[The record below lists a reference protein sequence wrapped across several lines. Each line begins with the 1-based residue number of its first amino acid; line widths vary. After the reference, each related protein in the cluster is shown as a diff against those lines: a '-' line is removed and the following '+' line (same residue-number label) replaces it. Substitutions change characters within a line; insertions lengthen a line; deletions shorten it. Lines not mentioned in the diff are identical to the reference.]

1 MRYKILPLLLC
12 IAMVLSWIPG
22 TTAAGANTPEQTAPD
37 SSAQQPQQ
45 EAVLLSTKRSITAH
59 EGFSDISIIYD
70 DVLTKSISTKQT
82 ASVTLENDQGIGS
95 MYFIYQLPYTSGYT
109 VTDNATG
116 ESFIAGKNG
125 FLHEYLDLVAAFG
138 QAPTSVTVSYTQGK
152 AHICE
157 LMLYSA
163 GQVPET
169 VQIWKPP
176 AENKTDL
183 LLFSTHGD
191 DEQLFFAGILPYY
204 AKAKGYN
211 VQVVYLTD
219 HRNITNVRTHEMLNG
234 LWAVGCDVYP
244 VFGTFP
250 DFLEDTLKQTYAE
263 FKTYGVTRDDILEF
277 STEAIRR
284 FKPKVVI
291 AHDFDGEYAH
301 GQHMVYAD
309 CVAEALEIS
318 SDPEKWPGSAEEY
331 GTWDVPKAYF
341 HLYDENPIVMDW
353 DTPMEELDGMSPFLV
368 TQKLGFPCHE
378 SQQWTW
384 FFNWINGKP
393 NARIS
398 RADEIATYSPCEF
411 GLYRSTVG
419 QDVAKNDFFENVTTY
434 AQDHELWLQQNPP
447 ETTPPETTP
456 AETTPTPTTSPE
468 ATANPQPSQPQ
479 SPVGPQNNG
488 NDGTLL
494 IIWLVILAVLVVMF
508 VILLILRFKK

>member
-1 MRYKILPLLLC
+1 MKYRILPLLLC
-12 IAMVLSWIPG
+12 VVLVSAWLPGAM
-22 TTAAGANTPEQTAPD
+22 AADTDAPEQTAPD

-45 EAVLLSTKRSITAH
+45 EAVLLSTKRSITH
-59 EGFSDISIIYD
+59 SEGFPDISVIYD
-70 DVLTKSISTKQT
+70 DVLTKAVSTKET

-95 MYFIYQLPYTSGYT
+95 MYFIYHYPYAAGYT
-109 VTDNATG
+109 VTDNTTG
-116 ESFIAGKNG
+116 KTLTAGKDG

-138 QAPTSVTVSYTQGK
+138 HAPTSVTVSYTQGK
-152 AHICE
+152 ARICE

-163 GQVPET
+163 GQVPDT

-191 DEQLFFAGILPYY
+191 DEQLFFAGVLPYY

-219 HRNITNVRTHEMLNG
+219 HRNITMTRVHEMLNG

-244 VFGTFP
+244 VFGSFP
-250 DFLEDTLKQTYAE
+250 DFLEKTIDATYAE
-263 FKTYGVTRDDILEF
+263 FSKQGVTRGQILKF
-277 STEAIRR
+277 TTEAIRR

-291 AHDFDGEYAH
+291 AHDFNGEYAH

-318 SDPEKWPGSAEEY
+318 SDPGKLPESAEAY
-331 GTWDVPKAYF
+331 CTWDVPKAYF
-341 HLYDENPIVMDW
+341 HLYWENTLVMDW
-353 DTPMEELDGMSPFLV
+353 DTPMEELDGMSPFQV

-398 RADEIATYSPCEF
+398 RADEIATYSPCEY

-419 QDVAKNDFFENVTTY
+419 QDVQKNDFFENVTTY
-434 AQDHELWLQQNPP
+434 AQDYELWLQQNPP

-456 AETTPTPTTSPE
+456 PE
-468 ATANPQPSQPQ
+468 ATPAPTTGPESPADTQPIQPQ
-479 SPVGPQNNG
+479 NPDNSSSKDSSLLTLWLALLGALVVALV
-488 NDGTLL
+488 TLL
-494 IIWLVILAVLVVMF
+494 VI
-508 VILLILRFKK
+508 RFKK